1 MDKQNNDWRED
12 FQLREDI
19 ESWLLS
25 AGISYQKMRNKNL
38 NFLEFES
45 SNLGL
50 REQIFDYIKERE
62 NKNAK

>member
-1 MDKQNNDWRED
+1 MDKQNNDWRKD

-45 SNLGL
+45 SNLEL